1 MTVEIKHR
9 RYGTTVRVDEK
20 LGAALVK
27 HGSHAYVEA
36 PPVPAP
42 APAPAAPRQPSA
54 QSTQPASPPPSG
66 SSSKSAKAGKA
77 KGARKGSY
85 NRRDMQAK
93 G

>member
-9 RYGTTVRVDEK
+9 LYGTTVTVDEK

-27 HGSHAYVEA
+27 HGSHAYVEV
-36 PPVPAP
+36 PSTPAP
-42 APAPAAPRQPSA
+42 APAREPPREPST
-54 QSTQPASPPPSG
+54 QSTPPSG
-66 SSSKSAKAGKA
+66 LPSKSAETARAAKA

-93 G
+93 S